1 MLVLY
6 YNIMYVWSN
15 MLQLD
20 HFFCR
25 ISRIKI
31 PTWNFERIKFSQV
44 LFDGIEYLTFVG
56 MNILK
61 TAQSGL
67 EAASWKMLWEIDAS
81 KMLNKSSE
89 ITINM
94 SKALWKYL

>member
-1 MLVLY
+1 
-6 YNIMYVWSN
+6 
-15 MLQLD
+15 
-20 HFFCR
+20 
-25 ISRIKI
+25 
-31 PTWNFERIKFSQV
+31 
-44 LFDGIEYLTFVG
+44 